1 MRWHPPAWVLIAAVL
16 TALPAHAQDD
26 QGCRDWRVDPARAVE
41 GCTRLLTFMQT
52 TGSAHWLYKE
62 KGYAYAY
69 FGRAEAHAA
78 LGQNDLA
85 IADYTQSIRNDPSAA
100 AYNNRGNI
108 HVRTGNLAAAQS
120 DFEEAVRLDPSSEV
134 AKRNLA
140 GLQAARRRAQPT
152 PEATAARDRS
162 RDLVGC
168 LKGGDF
174 DDILAA
180 CDRILYGGAELTVS
194 QRAEA
199 FASRGRIQLY
209 RKQYAGAADD
219 LAQAVKLRPDEA
231 IYRKQLDEA
240 RAGQGRS
247 AAAVP
252 ATATPQRELVRRAQ
266 VALARLGYAPG
277 AADGKSGPR
286 TVTAVRAYQRK
297 MGLSDDGMVDAELVA
312 QLETQPR

>member
-1 MRWHPPAWVLIAAVL
+1 MRWRLPAWILIAVVM
-16 TALPAHAQDD
+16 TALPARGQDD
-26 QGCRDWRVDPARAVE
+26 QGCRDWRADPARAVD

-85 IADYTQSIRNDPSAA
+85 IADYTESIRNDPSAA

-108 HVRTGNLAAAQS
+108 HAGTGNLAAAQS

-134 AKRNLA
+134 AKRNLV

-152 PEATAARDRS
+152 PEMAAARDRS
-162 RDLVGC
+162 RDLIGC
-168 LKGGDF
+168 LKGGQF

-180 CDRILYGGAELTVS
+180 CDRVLYGGAELTVS

-199 FASRGRIQLY
+199 FASRGRVQLY

-231 IYRKQLDEA
+231 VYRKQLDEA
-240 RAGQGRS
+240 RAGLGKPTI
-247 AAAVP
+247 AAP
-252 ATATPQRELVRRAQ
+252 ATETPQRELVRRAQ
-266 VALARLGYAPG
+266 VALAKLGYAPG
-277 AADGKSGPR
+277 AADGKAGSR
-286 TVTAVRAYQRK
+286 AAAAVRAYQEQA
-297 MGLSDDGMVDAELVA
+297 GLATDGMVTAELVA
-312 QLETQPR
+312 QMEAQPR